1 MFRTLLALSVFM
13 VGCEVATNPEPA
25 KDPKTYVWVFQM
37 PMNHTIP
44 GDTVGRAEYL
54 HCADTLRNKTR
65 CSFRGDTGTI
75 EYAFD
80 KIFLNL
86 ERKDSS
92 IFWTNRPLDGI
103 QPHFMF
109 KGR

>member
-1 MFRTLLALSVFM
+1 MFRTLLALSTLL
-13 VGCEVATNPEPA
+13 VGCEVATTQPQQPQQ
-25 KDPKTYVWVFQM
+25 KRTYVWVFQM
-37 PMNHTIP
+37 PMR
-44 GDTVGRAEYL
+44 DTVAEYI
-54 HCADTLRNKTR
+54 HCADTLRNKVR

-92 IFWTNRPLDGI
+92 IFWTNRPQDNI
-103 QPHFMF
+103 EPHFMF